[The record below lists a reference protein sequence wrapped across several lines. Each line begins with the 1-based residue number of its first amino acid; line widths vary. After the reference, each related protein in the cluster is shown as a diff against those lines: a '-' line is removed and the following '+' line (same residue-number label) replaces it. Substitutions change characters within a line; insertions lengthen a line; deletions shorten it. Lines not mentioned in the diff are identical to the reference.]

1 MDIRPQPIDACQCEG
16 NGRRQNR
23 CGLFYNVSK
32 EVLCLYVLIVIWR
45 LTLSGELKSDIS

>member
-1 MDIRPQPIDACQCEG
+1 MLVNAKEMVADKIAVG
-16 NGRRQNR
+16 F
-23 CGLFYNVSK
+23 FYNVSK